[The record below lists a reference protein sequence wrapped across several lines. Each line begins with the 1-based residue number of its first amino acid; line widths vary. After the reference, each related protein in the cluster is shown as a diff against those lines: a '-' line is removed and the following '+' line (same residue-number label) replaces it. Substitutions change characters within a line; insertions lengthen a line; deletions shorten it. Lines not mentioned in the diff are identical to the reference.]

1 MEELYEPDVL
11 TELTPEQMDA
21 LLERV
26 SADATEAEAEAE
38 AEEAAQESEQM
49 SEELELQMIEECLF
63 SFFVFFYLVFYKE
76 LPSFFLFDMLFKSEI
91 QDGGCVEA
99 SLSSPDRNWCAREYR
114 RCSRQSG

>member
-11 TELTPEQMDA
+11 AELTPEQMDA

-63 SFFVFFYLVFYKE
+63 LFCVLLFGFFQRTSFFCLV
-76 LPSFFLFDMLFKSEI
+76 
-91 QDGGCVEA
+91 
-99 SLSSPDRNWCAREYR
+99 
-114 RCSRQSG
+114 